1 MIHEF
6 LLPALAGFI
15 AGAMNAVVGG
25 GSFVSLAALVGLGLP
40 SVSANETS
48 TVALFFGQISSS
60 WAVRDGLRP
69 VAGVPIMR
77 MLPATIIGGF
87 VGALALMATPD
98 LVLDQILPWLL
109 LFAAIALLAGRQ
121 TSAALRRHGVHIGVG
136 AILPAQFVLG
146 VYGGYF
152 GGAVGI
158 IMAAVWLLLD
168 QADLRAMMP
177 MRTLMVS
184 AANATAVL
192 MFATLGQVHWPAAIS
207 MAITAGAGGYLGA
220 HYGRRLP
227 NIVLKSVTIA
237 VTLAMTLYFFH
248 RAGTL

>member
-1 MIHEF
+1 MIREI
-6 LLPALAGFI
+6 LLSAFAGLI
-15 AGAMNAVVGG
+15 AGGMNAVVGG
-25 GSFVSLAALVGLGLP
+25 GSFVSLAVLVGLGLP

-48 TVALFFGQISSS
+48 TVALFCGQISSS

-77 MLPATIIGGF
+77 MLPATILGGF
-87 VGALALMATPD
+87 AGALALMATPD
-98 LVLDQILPWLL
+98 IVLDQLLPWLL
-109 LFAAIALLAGRQ
+109 LFAAIALMSGRQ
-121 TSAALRRHGVHIGVG
+121 ISAALRRHGVHIGVG
-136 AILPAQFVLG
+136 AILPAQFILG
-146 VYGGYF
+146 AYGGYF

-158 IMAAVWLLLD
+158 IMTAVWLLLD

-192 MFATLGQVHWPAAIS
+192 MFATLGEVRWPAAIA
-207 MAITAGAGGYLGA
+207 MALTSAAGGYLGA

-227 NIVLKSVTIA
+227 NIVLKVL
-237 VTLAMTLYFFH
+237 TLGLTLGMTLYFFH
-248 RAGTL
+248 RAGKF